1 MLYTMLDFLSL
12 SLLLF
17 HSSKKATRKGHV
29 EVVRLL
35 VQNGVSV
42 NARTDFGK
50 GQSVLNLAKDHHE
63 EDSNFIQ
70 FLIEEL
76 GAIDI
81 AEEDL

>member
-1 MLYTMLDFLSL
+1 
-12 SLLLF
+12 
-17 HSSKKATRKGHV
+17 
-29 EVVRLL
+29 VVRLL